1 MKIDVFCHLF
11 PPTFYERMVNSSNPQ
26 GTYLQ
31 RRVANI
37 PVLVDLDLRFRIM
50 DQYPDYRQIVS
61 MASPPMEGFGGPNES
76 PDIARHANDGMA
88 ELVAQYPDRFVGFL
102 ASLPM
107 NNMDACLKEV
117 DRAMLELGA
126 PGVQVFTNVNGR
138 PLDEPEFRPLFQR
151 MAELDRA
158 VWIHPARGS
167 SFSDYPTEKKS
178 KYEIWFIFGWPYD
191 STVAMTRL
199 VFSGIFEELPHL
211 KIITHHMGGMV
222 PYYEGRI
229 GYGLGVVGSRSPK
242 EEADLVKHNLTR
254 PPIDYFRMFYADTAH
269 FGAVAPL
276 ECGLAFFGIDHILF
290 STDMPFDPEKGPG
303 FIRET
308 IRAIE
313 AMSIAP
319 SDREKIYEGNAR
331 RLLKLPG

>member
-11 PPTFYERMVNSSNPQ
+11 PPTFYERMVKSSNPQ
-26 GTYLQ
+26 GAYLQ

-76 PDIARHANDGMA
+76 PDIARLANDAMA
-88 ELVAQYPDRFVGFL
+88 ELVAKYPDRFVGFL

-138 PLDEPEFRPLFQR
+138 PLDEPEFRPLFRR

-167 SFSDYPTEKKS
+167 SFADYPTEKKS

-199 VFSGIFEELPHL
+199 VFS
-211 KIITHHMGGMV
+211 
-222 PYYEGRI
+222 
-229 GYGLGVVGSRSPK
+229 
-242 EEADLVKHNLTR
+242 
-254 PPIDYFRMFYADTAH
+254 
-269 FGAVAPL
+269 
-276 ECGLAFFGIDHILF
+276 
-290 STDMPFDPEKGPG
+290 
-303 FIRET
+303 
-308 IRAIE
+308 
-313 AMSIAP
+313 
-319 SDREKIYEGNAR
+319 
-331 RLLKLPG
+331 